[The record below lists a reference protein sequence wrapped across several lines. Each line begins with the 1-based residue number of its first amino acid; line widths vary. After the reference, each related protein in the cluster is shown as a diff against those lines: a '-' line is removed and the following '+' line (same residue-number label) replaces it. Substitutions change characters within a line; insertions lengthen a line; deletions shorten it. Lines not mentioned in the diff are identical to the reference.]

1 MKVKRD
7 IKQYN
12 GQKKDTRT
20 NGQIKNHKQ
29 ENKEKKPN
37 KSKIKNDI
45 EGTYS
50 RRK

>member
-37 KSKIKNDI
+37 KSKIRMI
-45 EGTYS
+45 
-50 RRK
+50 